1 MLYFSCI
8 MLNPSVRRGL
18 SPLLF
23 VRSSGI
29 KGYTL
34 PRAKTNNAYEL
45 ISSLKVFFTQ
55 GSQNL
60 AQKTVTRDAV
70 FSQIVC
76 PMKCWKYE
84 NVTVKIM

>member
-45 ISSLKVFFTQ
+45 ISSLKVFFHARQSESGT
-55 GSQNL
+55 
-60 AQKTVTRDAV
+60 
-70 FSQIVC
+70 
-76 PMKCWKYE
+76 E
-84 NVTVKIM
+84 NSYT